1 MMPKFGK
8 IAEMICSIGNLP
20 GPTLRKRVYDFF
32 SQLYERAR
40 YHTSSQNVERNVITV
55 PLFMKSALLFVLA
68 FVGCSTTHQTGS
80 RESVATMPELHHE
93 ALLSVLWTQ
102 TAVEYAGVTRGA
114 YTLAA
119 LQMDEALADSEWTA
133 SLEQLATGRYT
144 SLPPAVVLDVDETV
158 LDNSAFQA
166 RLIED
171 GLVYNAD
178 LWNDWVAEEKA
189 TAVPGAL
196 EFTRYAES
204 KGVQVIYLTNRVTS
218 VEQATRNNLED
229 LGFPVTDGEDGIITK
244 AERPEWRSSNKTPRR
259 AYVAETYRILLLIG
273 DNYGDFSEQSRS
285 SLSKRARS
293 ASGFAS
299 YWGRKWI
306 VLPNAMY
313 GSWDGALMDYK
324 YGLPE
329 TERLF
334 KKRSRLK
341 AKR

>member
-1 MMPKFGK
+1 M
-8 IAEMICSIGNLP
+8 GNLP
-20 GPTLRKRVYDFF
+20 APTLRKRVYDFF

-40 YHTSSQNVERNVITV
+40 YHTSSQNVVRNVITV

-68 FVGCSTTHQTGS
+68 FVGCSTTYQTGS
-80 RESVATMPELHHE
+80 RESVPSKPELHHE
-93 ALLSVLWTQ
+93 TLLSVLWTQ
-102 TAVEYAGVTRGA
+102 TAVEAAGVTRGA

-119 LQMDEALADSEWTA
+119 LQMDEALADSVWTA
-133 SLEQLATGRYT
+133 SLEQLETGHYA

-171 GLVYNAD
+171 GLVYNAA
-178 LWNDWVAEEKA
+178 LWNDWVTEAKA

-204 KGVQVIYLTNRVTS
+204 RGVQVIYLTNREAS
-218 VEQATRNNLED
+218 VEQATRNNLEA
-229 LGFPVTDGEDGIITK
+229 LGFPITDGEDGVITK

-259 AYVAETYRILLLIG
+259 AYVAESYRILLLIG
-273 DNYGDFSEQSRS
+273 DNYGDFSEQSRGL
-285 SLSKRARS
+285 LSERARS
-293 ASGFAS
+293 ASGYAS

-306 VLPNAMY
+306 VLPNPMY
-313 GSWDGALMDYK
+313 GSWDGALIDFE

-329 TERLF
+329 TEKLLQ
-334 KKRSRLK
+334 KRSLLR
-341 AKR
+341 ANR